1 MTRLRTAIRCAAVP
15 ALAALLAACGAR
27 GAPLPPLIILPGTI
41 FGPEATRLGDRVYLE
56 FVAPESDSDGTTPG
70 DIEWIE
76 VYALTTQPTDGRPR
90 EEFSED
96 WLDAATLIAVLPVR
110 VPDDAAALALPDA
123 SSEPEPRPGL
133 ADMLEDVQNREAA
146 TGPVA
151 FFEVVQGEAVTV
163 VERLTP
169 ETFVPVTVGDPEEDE
184 DDEEDEETDRILPM
198 PLVSPPAPEPPI
210 RSYVAFGVSSRNRM
224 GAPSALVDVPLVTPP
239 PPPGPATV
247 SYTAESIEVVWE
259 EPPTLRLAVQ
269 AEEVEPPTLSSV
281 PVVEG
286 QEPSAYIVYD
296 VAASGDPDVERPQR
310 LVEPV
315 SEASYTDSEPTFP
328 QVRCYAVRVLD
339 YVASRR
345 LQNELPAN
353 GLQLLGD
360 ASPATCVVLT
370 DTFRPA
376 APAGVI
382 AVADTNGISL
392 VWDENSEDDLAGYV
406 VLRGTPPDATLQ
418 PLTAEPLA
426 ETAYQD
432 TSVTAGRRYVY
443 RVLALDTA
451 VPPNASPLSEPVTET
466 AR

>member
-1 MTRLRTAIRCAAVP
+1 MRCAAVP

-41 FGPEATRLGDRVYLE
+41 LSPEATRIGDRVYLE
-56 FVAPESDSDGTTPG
+56 FDAPDSDSDGTTPG
-70 DIEWIE
+70 DIDWLE
-76 VYALTTQPTDGRPR
+76 VYALTTQPTDRRPR

-110 VPDDAAALALPDA
+110 IPDALAAALPDA
-123 SSEPEPRPGL
+123 SSEPEPEL
-133 ADMLEDVQNREAA
+133 ADILEDVQNREAA
-146 TGPVA
+146 TGQVA

-169 ETFVPVTVGDPEEDE
+169 ETLVPVTVGDWDEEDE
-184 DDEEDEETDRILPM
+184 ENEEAEETDRILPM

-210 RSYVAFGVSSRNRM
+210 RSYVAFGVSSRNQV
-224 GAPSALVDVPLVTPP
+224 GAPSAVADVPLVTPP
-239 PPPGPATV
+239 PPPGPARV
-247 SYTAESIEVVWE
+247 SYTAESIEIVWE

-269 AEEVEPPTLSSV
+269 AEEVEPPTLNSV

-286 QEPSAYIVYD
+286 QEPSAYVVYD
-296 VAASGDPDVERPQR
+296 VAASGDPDVERPQL
-310 LVEPV
+310 LVGPAA
-315 SEASYTDSEPTFP
+315 EASYADSELTFSE
-328 QVRCYAVRVLD
+328 VRCYAVRVLD
-339 YVASRR
+339 YVVSRR
-345 LQNELPAN
+345 LQNQPPAN

-370 DTFRPA
+370 DTFQPA
-376 APAGVI
+376 APAGLI
-382 AVADTNGISL
+382 AVADTDGISL

-418 PLTAEPLA
+418 PLTAEPIV

-432 TSVTAGRRYVY
+432 TGVTAGRRYVY
-443 RVLALDTA
+443 RVLALDNA
-451 VPPNASPLSEPVTET
+451 VPPNASPLSEPVTEI